1 MKIPHHL
8 KNFFFVIYGAGK
20 TGQSV
25 LKFLKKNKLKNYYV
39 WDDNKNIRKKLKIK
53 NEKNVFKKNLNE
65 SDYIIISPGINIE
78 KSYFSK
84 TLKHNRHKL
93 ITDLDLLYL
102 LYKDLKSIVVTG
114 TNGKSTTCKLIEHIL
129 TKKGVKVKLGG
140 NIGNSALDH
149 KHCKKTIYILEASSF
164 QLEYSKF
171 IKPNHAILLNL
182 TKDHLDWHGNMSK
195 YKKSKFKIFENQDKN
210 ESAYL
215 TTQYTQ
221 YFKKKNFKG
230 NLNLVSLDKVNFIKK
245 KIKNNFINF
254 NINKENISFAYTVLK
269 KFHVT
274 ESLFI
279 KYLNT
284 FKGLS
289 HRHEVFYKIDN
300 FTFINDSKATSF
312 ESTKKALKNNKNII
326 WILGGR
332 HKQKDKFNLNSVKRN
347 IIKSYIIGE
356 ETYFFKKQLNKK
368 IPFILTK
375 TLNKTVQKIFIDIK
389 KIKHSATILLSPA
402 SASFDQ
408 FKNFEDRGNKFKKLI
423 KKNANKYF

>member
-1 MKIPHHL
+1 MKISNRL
-8 KNFFFVIYGAGK
+8 KNLFFFIYGAGK

-25 LKFLKKNKLKNYYV
+25 LKFLKKNKLKNYYI
-39 WDDNKNIRKKLKIK
+39 WDDKENIRKKFKIENKK
-53 NEKNVFKKNLNE
+53 NIFKKNLNE
-65 SDYIIISPGINIE
+65 ADYIVISPGINIE
-78 KSYFSK
+78 KSSLKK
-84 TLKHNRHKL
+84 TLKLNRHKF

-102 LYKDLKSIVVTG
+102 SYKGLKSIVVTG

-129 TKKGVKVKLGG
+129 IKKGVKVKLGG

-149 KHCKKTIYILEASSF
+149 HHSNKNIYILEASSF

-215 TTQYTQ
+215 TSQFVK

-230 NLNLVSLDKVNFIKK
+230 NLNLVSLNKINFIKK
-245 KIKNNFINF
+245 KIKNKFINF
-254 NINKENISFAYTVLK
+254 KINEANINFVYIVLK
-269 KFHVT
+269 KFHIT
-274 ESLFI
+274 DNLFI

-284 FKGLS
+284 FKGLN
-289 HRHEVFYKIDN
+289 HRHEIFYKKNN

-312 ESTKKALKNNKNII
+312 ESAKRALKNNRNII
-326 WILGGR
+326 WILGGV
-332 HKQKDKFNLNSVKRN
+332 HKQKDKFNLDGIKRN
-347 IIKSYIIGE
+347 IIKSYIIGK
-356 ETYFFKKQLNKK
+356 ETNFFTKQLNKK
-368 IPFILTK
+368 IPFILSK
-375 TLNKTVQKIFIDIK
+375 TLNKTVQKIFVDIK
-389 KIKHSATILLSPA
+389 KIKQPVTILFSPA

-408 FKNFEDRGNKFKKLI
+408 FKNFEERGDEFKRLI